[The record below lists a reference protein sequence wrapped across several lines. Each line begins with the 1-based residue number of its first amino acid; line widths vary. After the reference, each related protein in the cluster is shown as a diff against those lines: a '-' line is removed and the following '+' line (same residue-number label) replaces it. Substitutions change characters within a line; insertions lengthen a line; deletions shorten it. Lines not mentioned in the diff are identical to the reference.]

1 MSRLLLILL
10 LSVSLSA
17 PIFSQNADCEQTLNL
32 AAAEF
37 EAGRFY
43 GLPSILK
50 SCLEKGFSQEQKVRA
65 YLLLTQVYLILDD
78 PLAAEGSYLK
88 LLQADPEYVANPAH
102 DPIDVYYLSK
112 KFTATP
118 ILTPHFQ
125 LGLNTSLQRVIYD
138 NNTSSTPNQV
148 ATSKIFKLGYQLGGG
163 LDWNITNRWS
173 IGVGAAFS
181 NKNFKTIVDDKNL
194 YNRLTA
200 VEKQSWFDFPV
211 MLKYSADSGKIR
223 PFFYGGLAANLLVGA
238 KVTLDMNHQIDFSS
252 TNVGVSQGPDAIIT
266 NKRNFFN
273 RSIVLGGGAKYKIG
287 KNFLYVD
294 VCYMAGLTN
303 LTKNIYRASDGK
315 FDPLLAQYGYASNSF
330 RLDNVSISFG
340 YIKPLYD
347 PRKKKRVV
355 RSLLEKVGL
364 KKVSK

>member
-1 MSRLLLILL
+1 
-10 LSVSLSA
+10 
-17 PIFSQNADCEQTLNL
+17 
-32 AAAEF
+32 
-37 EAGRFY
+37 
-43 GLPSILK
+43 
-50 SCLEKGFSQEQKVRA
+50 
-65 YLLLTQVYLILDD
+65 
-78 PLAAEGSYLK
+78 
-88 LLQADPEYVANPAH
+88 
-102 DPIDVYYLSK
+102 
-112 KFTATP
+112 
-118 ILTPHFQ
+118 
-125 LGLNTSLQRVIYD
+125 
-138 NNTSSTPNQV
+138 V

-211 MLKYSADSGKIR
+211 VLKYSADSGKIR

-238 KVTLDMNHQIDFSS
+238 KVTLDMNHQIDFTQNSAG
-252 TNVGVSQGPDAIIT
+252 TQQVSQGPDAVII
-266 NKRNFFN
+266 NKRDFFN
-273 RSIVLGGGAKYKIG
+273 RSFVLGGGAKYKIG